1 METKPKIGF
10 AGLTHLG
17 INSAIAA
24 AEKGFQV
31 IGFHDSSDLISDL
44 ANGKSPITEP
54 QLIEKLNSN
63 KARIKFVENPDN
75 NDNENVPKNVV
86 NLPNL

>member
-1 METKPKIGF
+1 MKKKLKIGF

-24 AEKGFQV
+24 AEKGFKV
-31 IGFHDSSDLISDL
+31 IGFHDSSILISELED
-44 ANGKSPITEP
+44 GKPSITEP

-63 KARIKFVENPDN
+63 KARIKFVESTPWFH
-75 NDNENVPKNVV
+75 
-86 NLPNL
+86 